1 MRLAAALLVVCV
13 ALGCR
18 KSSRNN
24 PPPPRSAPVNECVSI
39 VGWNDLHGQLDAESA
54 FIDTGRVPAGGVIA
68 LADHI
73 DALRRGPDPLIVVD
87 AGDLFTGPMEST
99 LSEGAPVIAAYNVL
113 GIDAVAIGNH
123 EFDFG
128 PVGYDRVVAPPG
140 TTDGAA
146 ADGPRGALLAR
157 MLEAK
162 FPFVS
167 ANLRTAA
174 GTEPPWPNVHD
185 YVIVDRGGFKVGIVG
200 YTTNETPDTTLR
212 PNVADLDFIK
222 GAAER
227 VRLSIRALRAQGVAP
242 IVLLA
247 HASLE
252 GDLPQTLDDP
262 HDPNGEKHKG
272 EVAQLLAGVGS
283 DLPDLVVA
291 GHRHAWMLGRVR
303 GVPIVSSDQHGVGFA
318 RARFCRKDKTVS
330 LAALERRLTFASS
343 TPVSELGK
351 KVAAVVTPYIDAM
364 RARADEVVA
373 TVPRL
378 CVPQGPN
385 GTALAE
391 QIARS
396 MLERATAEG
405 LLAKNIPAVA
415 VINAGGVR
423 TPLVA
428 GPVHYR
434 ELFAMLPFEN
444 ALATCTTTRS
454 GLVRGLA
461 NLADRMSVRDRFPFG
476 IAGATVRT
484 RRTAQKPLEVTDVT
498 IHGARGDEPV
508 IIIMPDFLLY
518 GGDGFL
524 KGVNCTASS
533 IAATRIRDAYR
544 VLLAKEPGGCDGPPK
559 NVVVEV
565 P

>member
-1 MRLAAALLVVCV
+1 MRLAPALLAVCV

-18 KSSRNN
+18 KTRST
-24 PPPPRSAPVNECVSI
+24 PPSPRAVAPSCVSI
-39 VGWNDLHGQLDAESA
+39 VGWNDLHGQLESESA
-54 FIDTGRVPAGGVIA
+54 FVDTGRVPAGGVIA

-73 DALRRGPDPLIVVD
+73 DAVRHSGDAVVVLD

-99 LSEGAPVIAAYNVL
+99 LAEGAPVIAAYNVL
-113 GIDAVAIGNH
+113 GIDAAAIGNH

-146 ADGPRGALLAR
+146 ADGPRGALIAR
-157 MLEAK
+157 LLEAK

-167 ANLRTAA
+167 ANLRTAS
-174 GTEPPWPNVHD
+174 GTPPPWPNVHD
-185 YVIVDRGGFKVGIVG
+185 YVVVNRGGFKVGVVG
-200 YTTNETPDTTLR
+200 YTTRETPETTLR
-212 PNVADLDFIK
+212 PNVEGLDFVR

-227 VRLSIRALRAQGVAP
+227 VRASIRVLKAQGAAP

-247 HASLE
+247 HASLDGE
-252 GDLPQTLDDP
+252 LPQTLDEAKDP
-262 HDPNGEKHKG
+262 LGDKHHGEM
-272 EVAQLLAGVGS
+272 AQLLRALGE
-283 DLPDLVVA
+283 DLPDLVLA

-303 GVPIVSSDQHGVGFA
+303 GVPIVSTDQHGIGYA
-318 RARFCRKDKTVS
+318 HARFCRKDKTVT
-330 LAALERRLTFASS
+330 LAGLERRLTFASDK
-343 TPVSELGK
+343 PVSEVGK
-351 KVAAVVTPYIDAM
+351 KVAAVLAPYIDAV

-396 MLERATAEG
+396 MRERAVADGMVGKGTT
-405 LLAKNIPAVA
+405 AVA
-415 VINAGGVR
+415 IINAGGVR
-423 TPLVA
+423 NPLVA
-428 GPVHYR
+428 GPVRYR
-434 ELFAMLPFEN
+434 DVFAMLPFEN
-444 ALATCTTTRS
+444 ALSTCTTTRA
-454 GLVRGLA
+454 GLTRALE
-461 NLADRMSVRDRFPFG
+461 NLAVRVTARDRFPFG
-476 IAGATVRT
+476 IAGARVRV
-484 RRTAQKPLEVTDVT
+484 RRTAQHPVEIGEVTVEGGKPDDAVT
-498 IHGARGDEPV
+498 IV
-508 IIIMPDFLLY
+508 MPDFLLY

-524 KGVNCTASS
+524 NGVTCSASS

-544 VLLAKEPGGCDGPPK
+544 TLLASEPGGCDGAPK
-559 NVVVEV
+559 NVQVEV

>member
-1 MRLAAALLVVCV
+1 MRLAAALLVICV

-18 KSSRNN
+18 KTRKT
-24 PPPPRSAPVNECVSI
+24 PPPPHSSGSECVSI
-39 VGWNDLHGQLDAESA
+39 IGWNDLHGQLDSESA
-54 FIDTGRVPAGGVIA
+54 FVDTGRVPSGGVIA

-73 DALRRGPDPLIVVD
+73 DALRHGGDPVVVVD

-99 LSEGAPVIAAYNVL
+99 LSEGAPVIAAYNII
-113 GIDAVAIGNH
+113 GIDAAAVGNH

-167 ANLRTAA
+167 ANLRTAS
-174 GTEPPWPNVHD
+174 GTVPPWPNLHD
-185 YVIVDRGGFKVGIVG
+185 HVVVERGGFRVGIVG
-200 YTTNETPDTTLR
+200 YTTIETPDTTLR
-212 PNVADLDFIK
+212 PNVADLEFIK

-227 VRLSIRALRAQGVAP
+227 VQASIRALRASGAAP
-242 IVLLA
+242 IILLA
-247 HASLE
+247 HASLDGE
-252 GDLPQTLDDP
+252 LPQSLDELNDP
-262 HDPNGEKHKG
+262 VGLNHKG
-272 EVAQLLAGVGS
+272 ELARLLAAVGS

-303 GVPIVSSDQHGVGFA
+303 GVPIVSSDQHGVGYA
-318 RARFCRKDKTVS
+318 RARFCRKDKTIT

-343 TPVSELGK
+343 APVSEIGK
-351 KVAAVVTPYIDAM
+351 RVAAVVAPYVDAV
-364 RARADEVVA
+364 RVRADEVVT

-396 MLERATAEG
+396 MLTRATLEG
-405 LLAKNIPAVA
+405 LIDKNISAVA

-423 TPLVA
+423 TPLGA
-428 GPVHYR
+428 GPIRYR
-434 ELFAMLPFEN
+434 ELFALLPFEN
-444 ALATCTTTRS
+444 ALATCTTTRA
-454 GLVRGLA
+454 GLVRGLE
-461 NLADRMSVRDRFPFG
+461 NLAARMTVRDRFPFG
-476 IAGATVRT
+476 IAGAKVRA
-484 RRTAQKPLEVTDVT
+484 RRTTKSPLEIADVAIDGGKPGDRVT
-498 IHGARGDEPV
+498 
-508 IIIMPDFLLY
+508 IIMPDFLLY

-524 KGVNCTASS
+524 KGVTCEASS

-544 VLLAKEPGGCDGPPK
+544 TLLANEPGGCDGAPK
-559 NVVVEV
+559 NVQVEA